1 MVRAKF
7 GPLLSW
13 SERNMG
19 LLSVATWGTQQG
31 AVPRALSIS
40 FFTMQRESVKDQ
52 DMVYTTLQIRARI
65 TGGAPAG

>member
-1 MVRAKF
+1 
-7 GPLLSW
+7 
-13 SERNMG
+13 MG